1 MYHIDSL
8 PTLYKR
14 DDSGRIR
21 TWEIQIGFN
30 SDEHAG
36 TRTVAGLIDGK
47 QTTSVWNIKEAK
59 NVGKKNGTTSRT
71 QAMRDA
77 QSAWDRKLERDFF
90 RDIKDVDSYEKFKPM
105 LAAGYKDHPTPHGF
119 SQPKLDGIRC
129 IADKNGLWTRAGKP
143 ITSCPHIWDAIKWY
157 FDRSPNA
164 VIDGELYNHA
174 LKADFNKIT
183 SLVRKLKSTEDDL
196 TEAAKLVQYHVYDIC
211 EPEYKLFSERFKIL
225 TNVVTGCH
233 KYYWKNQIVKGPI
246 YLVETKWCDNQE
258 EMDKLYSEYTEDGY
272 EGQMVRHDTP
282 YEHKRSKGL
291 LKRKEFT
298 TEEFKVVEVLEG
310 LGNWSGYVK
319 RFVCE
324 LPNGKTFGSGIRGSQ
339 QQMKELLESGK
350 TPDWA
355 TVRYFNLTPDG
366 VPRFPVVV
374 DYGFGERDD

>member
-1 MYHIDSL
+1 MENVFSL
-8 PTLYKR
+8 PLLYKR

-21 TWEIQIGFN
+21 KWEIQVGHN
-30 SDEHAG
+30 DDNYAG
-36 TRTVAGLIDGK
+36 TRTVAGLLDGK
-47 QTTSVWNIKEAK
+47 QTTSVWNLKKAK
-59 NVGKKNGTTSRT
+59 NVGKKNGTTARS
-71 QAMRDA
+71 QAFRDA

-90 RDIKDVDSYEKFKPM
+90 EDINKVDTYEKFKPM
-105 LAAGYKDHPTPHGF
+105 LAAGYQDHPTSYGF

-157 FDRSPNA
+157 FDEAPNS
-164 VIDGELYNHA
+164 VIDGELYNHE

-183 SLVRKLKSTEDDL
+183 SLVRKLKSTEEDL
-196 TEAAKLVQYHVYDIC
+196 AESAKLVQYHVYDIC
-211 EPEYKLFSERFKIL
+211 EPEYKLFSDRF
-225 TNVVTGCH
+225 NVLGEVAKKSG
-233 KYYWKNQIVKGPI
+233 GPI
-246 YLVETKWCDNQE
+246 HLVKTTKCETQDALDE
-258 EMDKLYSEYTEDGY
+258 LYSEYTEDGY
-272 EGQMVRHDTP
+272 EGQMVRINSL

-298 TEEFKVVEVLEG
+298 TEEFKVIEVLEG

-324 LPNGKTFGSGIRGSQ
+324 LPNGKTFGSGIRGTQDSL
-339 QQMKELLESGK
+339 KELLESGK